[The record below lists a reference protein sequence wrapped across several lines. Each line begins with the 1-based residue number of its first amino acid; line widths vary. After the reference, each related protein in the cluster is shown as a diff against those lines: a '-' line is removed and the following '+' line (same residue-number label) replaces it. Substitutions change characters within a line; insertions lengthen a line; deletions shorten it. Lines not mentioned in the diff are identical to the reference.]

1 MLEHISES
9 EITIKPAVILARVS
23 DVSQEAGHSPDAQL
37 ANSHAYAERHHLKV
51 EQVYSITESST
62 KRDRP
67 EFERMLSYIGKQK
80 HRTALIVDCVDRLN
94 RNFTHHPV
102 LFALMEKDLLEIHFV
117 REGYSIDKDSNSMQR
132 LMFNMG
138 TVMAQSYVD
147 QLKDNIKRSLKHK
160 IDSGHWIAK
169 APVGYRHEYAADDIR
184 LQGIRG
190 DRKDRRR
197 SKIVIDEAR
206 APLVQRMFMEYA
218 TGTMSLRELQ
228 RKTVE
233 WGLRTDRG
241 NRLALQTVCDIIA
254 NPFYYGV
261 MKVKGKLYLH
271 NHPTLI
277 DESLFR
283 QCEKIMAR
291 SQHKPWKAV
300 KETRKKFLLRG
311 MVTCAVSGKKATCDI
326 KKGKYIY
333 LMVSDPADPSKKLWV
348 KEEGVMQQIAKVMQS
363 IAIPEKYLPDILA
376 YIRQNHE
383 AEKAFHHDRTKAM
396 RLEMN
401 DIEGKM
407 NRMADLLIEGHLTG
421 ETYQKK
427 KLELELRRKNL
438 HTAIGEHMNGDGEF
452 KTALCGLVTLIRKAP
467 EVFRSSNIT
476 EKRALL
482 GLVFSNLSLEGSTL
496 RYSLRNPIGMFA
508 GVSNCQ
514 GWCRLGDS
522 NT

>member
-1 MLEHISES
+1 MTEQTAAHIM
-9 EITIKPAVILARVS
+9 PAVILARVS

-37 ANSHAYAERHHLKV
+37 ANSHAYAERKNMKV
-51 EQVYSITESST
+51 VEVYSITESST

-102 LFALMEKDLLEIHFV
+102 LFALMERDLLEIHFV
-117 REGYSIDKDSNSMQR
+117 REGYSIDKDSNSMQK

-160 IDSGHWIAK
+160 IETGHWIAK
-169 APVGYRHEYAADDIR
+169 APVGYRHEYDPEDLRA
-184 LQGIRG
+184 QGIRKKA
-190 DRKDRRR
+190 DRNARRR
-197 SKIVIDEAR
+197 SKIVIDESR
-206 APLVQRMFMEYA
+206 AHLVQRMFMEYA

-228 RKTVE
+228 RKTLE

-241 NRLALQTVCDIIA
+241 NGLALQTVCDIVA

-277 DESLFR
+277 DR
-283 QCEKIMAR
+283 GTYDQCQKITAR
-291 SQHKPWKAV
+291 ASNKPWKAV

-311 MVTCAVSGKKATCDI
+311 MVTCAVSGKKATCDL

-333 LMVSDPADPSKKLWV
+333 LMVSDPANPQKKLWV
-348 KEEGVMQQIAKVMQS
+348 KEGMVIEQITKVMRS
-363 IAIPEKYLPDILA
+363 ITLPEENLPETLN
-376 YIRQNHE
+376 YVRSNHE
-383 AEKAFHHDRTKAM
+383 AEKAFHYERIRAM
-396 RLEMN
+396 QVEMN
-401 DIEGKM
+401 DVNAKL
-407 NRMADLLIEGHLTG
+407 NRLTDLLLEGHLTA
-421 ETYQKK
+421 ETYDAKH
-427 KLELELRRKNL
+427 LELDLRRRNL
-438 HTAIGEHMNGDGEF
+438 TTDIARNNSGDSDF
-452 KTALCGLVTLIRKAP
+452 KIALSGMLTLMAKSSQI
-467 EVFRSSNIT
+467 FQSSNIA

-482 GLVFSNLSLEGSTL
+482 GLVFSNLQLEGSNLRFTL
-496 RYSLRNPIGMFA
+496 RKPFDQFA
-508 GVSNCQ
+508 KVSECQ
-514 GWCRLGDS
+514 EWCAREDS
-522 NT
+522 NF